1 MTDQE
6 LIEVLKDKHQDL
18 ESAIEVQTKRLTP
31 DDLIIADLKR
41 QKLRIKDELASL
53 NAL

>member
-6 LIEVLKDKHQDL
+6 LIEGLKHKHQDL
-18 ESAIEVQTKRLTP
+18 ESAITVETKRPAP
-31 DDLIIADLKR
+31 DDLIITDLKR